1 MEGKILFSFCND
13 HIKMP
18 EFEGDDFSN
27 NLFSDLAPLLTLFG
41 EQVTKQFLSM
51 SMGWADNI
59 LLAMGPLGVITIVVS
74 AIRVG
79 GDKRLRALIGR
90 ARESQSVAEQELL
103 SSTSENVCEMW
114 NGQKIVRLIGDS
126 EELKTLIATKDGAV
140 YDIQTAVEDE
150 ILMFNKNCHLDA
162 EELRVLSNAAPNL
175 ALNVPNA
182 TAHLYE
188 LWGWAALSVLLQL
201 FALVFPALATF
212 FWQWENGG
220 SAVQSYGYPCF
231 SVGTVCLIL
240 GIMMCGHVIEGV
252 TEEIELEVSNDN
264 AGKDGKIFCYQR
276 GRTVGEQHFPSCAI
290 FNSKSTIKISRIGH
304 NTKGYVL
311 LTYCSSLLA
320 VTGYIVQFVGF
331 RALHWSATVLQL
343 AITLV
348 ITGIRAWVRRGLAGE
363 PNLIPSPATS
373 EGHEL
378 AWLTLFLV
386 GNDEDDGYSSDRQ
399 ASGRV
404 WELISSAIDAT
415 SPNIPSGL
423 SLKPYIPIC
432 NRLETT
438 LQIEKTGRLNTNL
451 ASNHQVLGAFNMM
464 KAQFPAAMMHEEIT
478 TVCSNLRNVIE
489 KVMDFLSE
497 PGTVT
502 WKNLDILPGQSGED
516 DQGVSGGIIP
526 ISLTWSFNVAS
537 GRFSP
542 DTLTDMLTER
552 LEFHLTSRAK
562 TRRDLISPDMP
573 PHWILADA
581 DYLEAVLSIC
591 LYSMLSPNPHIW
603 QNRSTHIP
611 WRVIGCSTTT
621 KADEMIGQFKKWLK
635 HPAVQAE
642 LGVFVLDRQDEYP
655 DDTYRQSWRPRGHSL
670 CLGMFL
676 SSLSQYASRIL
687 PLYIH

>member
-1 MEGKILFSFCND
+1 MS
-13 HIKMP
+13 

-79 GDKRLRALIGR
+79 GDKRLRALIG
-90 ARESQSVAEQELL
+90 SQSAAEQELL

-114 NGQKIVRLIGDS
+114 NGQQIVRLIGDS
-126 EELKTLIATKDGAV
+126 EELKTLIATKDGKV
-140 YDIQTAVEDE
+140 YDIQTA
-150 ILMFNKNCHLDA
+150 FNHGQLSASSQDNPLA
-162 EELRVLSNAAPNL
+162 PEELESLSNAAPNL

-182 TAHLYE
+182 ITAPHE
-188 LWGWAALSVLLQL
+188 LWIWTALGVLLQL
-201 FALVFPALATF
+201 FALVFPALTTF
-212 FWQWENGG
+212 LWEW
-220 SAVQSYGYPCF
+220 
-231 SVGTVCLIL
+231 
-240 GIMMCGHVIEGV
+240 E
-252 TEEIELEVSNDN
+252 
-264 AGKDGKIFCYQR
+264 K
-276 GRTVGEQHFPSCAI
+276 
-290 FNSKSTIKISRIGH
+290 
-304 NTKGYVL
+304 
-311 LTYCSSLLA
+311 
-320 VTGYIVQFVGF
+320 GYIVQFVGF
-331 RALHWSATVLQL
+331 RALHWSATVAQL
-343 AITLV
+343 GVTLI

-363 PNLIPSPATS
+363 PNLIPSPPTS

-386 GNDEDDGYSSDRQ
+386 GNDKDHDYSPDRQ
-399 ASGRV
+399 VSGRV

-415 SPNIPSGL
+415 SPNISSGL

-432 NRLETT
+432 NRLGTT
-438 LQIEKTGRLNTNL
+438 LQIEKTVHLNPDL
-451 ASNHQVLGAFNMM
+451 ASNHQVLSTFNMI
-464 KAQFPAAMMHEEIT
+464 KAQFPAAMVHSE
-478 TVCSNLRNVIE
+478 VSAVSNNLRKLIE
-489 KVMDFLSE
+489 KVMNFLSE

-502 WKNLDILPGQSGED
+502 WKNLDILPGQSVEY

-542 DTLTDMLTER
+542 DSLTDVLTER
-552 LEFHLTSRAK
+552 LEFQLTSRAK

-591 LYSMLSPNPHIW
+591 LYSRLSPNPHIW
-603 QNRSTHIP
+603 QYKSTHIP
-611 WRVIGCSTTT
+611 WRVIGSSTATN
-621 KADEMIGQFKKWLK
+621 ADEMIGQFKKWLK

-642 LGVFVLDRQDEYP
+642 LGVHVLDRQDEYP
-655 DDTYRQSWRPRGHSL
+655 NDAHRQSWRPRGHSL

-676 SSLSQYASRIL
+676 SSLSKYVSRNL
-687 PLYIH
+687 RHLSPLMRKKRFRARSGSFAEYR

>member
-1 MEGKILFSFCND
+1 MS
-13 HIKMP
+13 

-114 NGQKIVRLIGDS
+114 NGQQIVRLIGDS

-140 YDIQTAVEDE
+140 YDIQAAVEDE
-150 ILMFNKNCHLDA
+150 LLIFNKDCHLDA

-212 FWQWENGG
+212 FWHWENGG
-220 SAVQSYGYPCF
+220 STVQSYGYPCF
-231 SVGTVCLIL
+231 SVGTVCLIM

-252 TEEIELEVSNDN
+252 TEEIELQVSNDN
-264 AGKDGKIFCYQR
+264 AGKDARIFCYQR

-343 AITLV
+343 GITLV
-348 ITGIRAWVRRGLAGE
+348 ITGIRAW
-363 PNLIPSPATS
+363 
-373 EGHEL
+373 
-378 AWLTLFLV
+378 
-386 GNDEDDGYSSDRQ
+386 
-399 ASGRV
+399 
-404 WELISSAIDAT
+404 
-415 SPNIPSGL
+415 
-423 SLKPYIPIC
+423 
-432 NRLETT
+432 
-438 LQIEKTGRLNTNL
+438 IEKTGHLSTNL

-464 KAQFPAAMMHEEIT
+464 KAQFPASMVHENIT
-478 TVCSNLRNVIE
+478 TVSNNLKSLIE
-489 KVMDFLSE
+489 KIMDFLSE

-502 WKNLDILPGQSGED
+502 WKNLNILPGQSGED

-542 DTLTDMLTER
+542 DTLTDVLTEQ

-581 DYLEAVLSIC
+581 QYLEAVLSIC
-591 LYSMLSPNPHIW
+591 LYSMLSPNPHTW

-642 LGVFVLDRQDEYP
+642 LSVFVLDRQDEYP
-655 DDTYRQSWRPRGHSL
+655 NDTYRQSWRPRGHSL

-676 SSLSQYASRIL
+676 SSLSK
-687 PLYIH
+687 

>member
-1 MEGKILFSFCND
+1 MS
-13 HIKMP
+13 

-114 NGQKIVRLIGDS
+114 NGQQIVRLIGDS
-126 EELKTLIATKDGAV
+126 EELKTLIAKDGAV

-150 ILMFNKNCHLDA
+150 LLIFDKDCHLDA
-162 EELRVLSNAAPNL
+162 EDLRILSSAAPNL

-182 TAHLYE
+182 TAHPYE
-188 LWGWAALSVLLQL
+188 LWAWTALSILLQL

-212 FWQWENGG
+212 FWKWEKGG
-220 SAVQSYGYPCF
+220 SIIQGYGYPCF
-231 SVGTVCLIL
+231 SVGSVCLIV

-252 TEEIELEVSNDN
+252 TQEYELKVSGESQGD
-264 AGKDGKIFCYQR
+264 DVKIFCYQR

-304 NTKGYVL
+304 DTKDYVL

-320 VTGYIVQFVGF
+320 VAGYIIQFVGF
-331 RALHWSATVLQL
+331 RALHWSATVVQL
-343 AITLV
+343 GVTLV
-348 ITGIRAWVRRGLAGE
+348 ITGIRAW
-363 PNLIPSPATS
+363 
-373 EGHEL
+373 
-378 AWLTLFLV
+378 
-386 GNDEDDGYSSDRQ
+386 
-399 ASGRV
+399 
-404 WELISSAIDAT
+404 
-415 SPNIPSGL
+415 
-423 SLKPYIPIC
+423 
-432 NRLETT
+432 
-438 LQIEKTGRLNTNL
+438 IEKTGHLNTNL
-451 ASNHQVLGAFNMM
+451 ASNHQVLSAFNMM
-464 KAQFPAAMMHEEIT
+464 KAQFPAAMVHSEIT
-478 TVCSNLRNVIE
+478 TVSSNLRSLIE

-502 WKNLDILPGQSGED
+502 WKNLNILPGQSGED

-542 DTLTDMLTER
+542 DSLTDVLTER

-655 DDTYRQSWRPRGHSL
+655 NDTYRHSWRPRGHSL
-670 CLGMFL
+670 CLGMFF

-687 PLYIH
+687 PIHIY

>member
-1 MEGKILFSFCND
+1 MS
-13 HIKMP
+13 

-59 LLAMGPLGVITIVVS
+59 LLAMGPLGVITIV
-74 AIRVG
+74 
-79 GDKRLRALIGR
+79 
-90 ARESQSVAEQELL
+90 
-103 SSTSENVCEMW
+103 
-114 NGQKIVRLIGDS
+114 IVRLIGDS
-126 EELKTLIATKDGAV
+126 EELKTLIVTKDGKV
-140 YDIQTAVEDE
+140 YDIQTA
-150 ILMFNKNCHLDA
+150 FNHGLLSVSCQDYRLTP
-162 EELRVLSNAAPNL
+162 EELESLSNAAPNL
-175 ALNVPNA
+175 ALNVPKA
-182 TAHLYE
+182 TTAPYE
-188 LWGWAALSVLLQL
+188 LWIWTALGVLLQL

-212 FWQWENGG
+212 LWGWEK
-220 SAVQSYGYPCF
+220 
-231 SVGTVCLIL
+231 
-240 GIMMCGHVIEGV
+240 GIMLCGHVIEGV
-252 TEEIELEVSNDN
+252 TEEFEFEVSKDN
-264 AGKDGKIFCYQR
+264 AGNDAKIFCYQR

-290 FNSKSTIKISRIGH
+290 FNSKSSIKISRIGY

-331 RALHWSATVLQL
+331 RALHWSATVVQL
-343 AITLV
+343 GITLV

-363 PNLIPSPATS
+363 PKLISSPPTS

-378 AWLTLFLV
+378 AWLTLLLV
-386 GNDEDDGYSSDRQ
+386 GNDKDDDDTPDRQ
-399 ASGRV
+399 TSGRV
-404 WELISSAIDAT
+404 LELISSAIHAV

-438 LQIEKTGRLNTNL
+438 LQIEKTGHLNTNL

-464 KAQFPAAMMHEEIT
+464 KAQFPAAMVHEEIS
-478 TVCSNLRNVIE
+478 TVSNNLRNLIE
-489 KVMDFLSE
+489 KTMDSLSE
-497 PGTVT
+497 PGTVA
-502 WKNLDILPGQSGED
+502 WKNLNILPGQSEED
-516 DQGVSGGIIP
+516 DQSVSGGIIP
-526 ISLTWSFNVAS
+526 ISLTWSFNVVS

-542 DTLTDMLTER
+542 DSLTDVLTER

-603 QNRSTHIP
+603 QNRSSHIP
-611 WRVIGCSTTT
+611 WRVIGRSTATA
-621 KADEMIGQFKKWLK
+621 ADEMISQFKRWLK
-635 HPAVQAE
+635 HPAVQAK
-642 LGVFVLDRQDEYP
+642 LVVLDRQDEYP
-655 DDTYRQSWRPRGHSL
+655 NDTYRQGWRPRGHSL

-676 SSLSQYASRIL
+676 SSLSKIPQNFFIGELITRDARDPDTFPDADSTISQPVTDSLASLRSSILQHQIENGRI
-687 PLYIH
+687 YHSMSVGSKSRFDK